1 MKQFIETADL
11 VIKELIVKEER
22 TVIVFINM
30 QFNEAADMYSIWS
43 KMNMKF

>member
-30 QFNEAADMYSIWS
+30 QFNEANSIWP